1 MLPAVS
7 IKVALTCSPL
17 VKAGLRAAVKL
28 PSTIVPLITPFGVVM
43 VTVAPSSPV
52 TVTEVPSALISTTGS
67 LGAVLSGAVSLPG
80 ADLLPATSVR
90 MALTSS
96 PLVRA
101 GISAAVNLPS
111 APILPLITPV
121 GVVIETAA
129 PFSPLTVTELPS
141 SLIVTTGALG
151 GVVSVGSVGSG
162 AVTLP
167 GTDSLPALSIN
178 VMLRFSPSSCGVS
191 NSTANLPSSSTTP
204 FPIILPIGS
213 LISMVAPG
221 SPTPVTILPSSLIT
235 KSVGALG
242 PVLSLASIIVGLL
255 VLPALSVAVTTIVSP
270 FIKRLSL
277 ISTV

>member
-1 MLPAVS
+1 
-7 IKVALTCSPL
+7 
-17 VKAGLRAAVKL
+17 
-28 PSTIVPLITPFGVVM
+28 M

-52 TVTEVPSALISTTGS
+52 TVTEVPSALISTTGT
-67 LGAVLSGAVSLPG
+67 LGAVLSGAVSLPS
-80 ADLLPATSVR
+80 AEVLPAASVK

-96 PLVRA
+96 PLARA

-121 GVVIETAA
+121 GVVIVTAA

-141 SLIVTTGALG
+141 SLIATTGVLG
-151 GVVSVGSVGSG
+151 GVVSVGSVGSVGSG
-162 AVTLP
+162 AVTLL
-167 GTDSLPALSIN
+167 GADSFPALSVK
-178 VMLRFSPSSCGVS
+178 VMLRFSPSSCVVS
-191 NSTANLPSSSTTP
+191 NSTTNLPSSPTTP
-204 FPIILPIGS
+204 FPIILPVGS
-213 LISMVAPG
+213 LISTVTPG

-242 PVLSLASIIVGLL
+242 AVLSLASIIVGLL

-270 FIKRLSL
+270 FIKGLSL